1 MEFEVRGIQYRAAK
15 LDARAQFHIV
25 RRLAPF
31 LKALAPLAGKMKD
44 QAQAM
49 EALPAIG
56 EVLAQLDDET
66 ADYVLFGLLGA
77 VTRKEDKGL
86 GWAPISRNQSL
97 MYMDISMPD
106 MLAIAGRSLMA
117 NMGDFFQS
125 LHSVSS
131 QQGQK
136 PSAQ

>member
-1 MEFEVRGIQYRAAK
+1 MEFEVRGIQYRAGK

-44 QAQAM
+44 QSQAL

-56 EVLAQLDDET
+56 EVLAELDDET
-66 ADYVLFGLLGA
+66 ADYVLFGLLSV
-77 VTRKEDKGL
+77 VTRKEPQGL
-86 GWAPISRNQSL
+86 GWANVSKGNAL
-97 MYMDISMPD
+97 MYMDITMSD
-106 MLAIAGRSLMA
+106 MIAMAGRALMA

-125 LHSVSS
+125 LHSASS
-131 QQGQK
+131 QLGQK